1 MLINI
6 MDTTQISDLPD
17 SGQPSTPLVN
27 PQYNSAP
34 HYSPNQNITTTMSQ
48 SPQFQD
54 SNSLQSAP
62 SQQQQ
67 VILDQSSINQ
77 IVSGLQQAS
86 VTGVTRL
93 RSRDIPTDTSQVLM
107 DPSIQQNY
115 IPNPVMPNQ
124 NANYINEEETYG
136 NILEKNIQETKY
148 NEAFNSYFD
157 ELQMPLIVAI
167 LFFLFQLPFVRTLLQ
182 NQCSFLFYPDGNMN
196 LNGYVIIS
204 VLFGGIYFVLCRIL
218 N

>member
-1 MLINI
+1 

-17 SGQPSTPLVN
+17 SGQQSPLVN
-27 PQYNSAP
+27 TPYPPVQKYT
-34 HYSPNQNITTTMSQ
+34 PNQNITATISQ
-48 SPQFQD
+48 PPSFQD
-54 SNSLQSAP
+54 SNSFQGP
-62 SQQQQ
+62 SQQQ

-86 VTGVTRL
+86 VTGGTRL
-93 RSRDIPTDTSQVLM
+93 RSRDIPTDTMPVVM

-115 IPNPVMPNQ
+115 IPSPVMPNQ
-124 NANYINEEETYG
+124 NQNYINEEETYG
-136 NILEKNIQETKY
+136 NILEKNIQQTKY

-167 LFFLFQLPFVRTLLQ
+167 LFFLFQLPFVRNFLQ

-204 VLFGGIYFVLCRIL
+204 VIFGAIYFVLCRIL

>member
-1 MLINI
+1 

-17 SGQPSTPLVN
+17 SGQPSAPLVN
-27 PQYNSAP
+27 AP
-34 HYSPNQNITTTMSQ
+34 YPPMQNYSPTQNITATMSQ
-48 SPQFQD
+48 PPQFQD
-54 SNSLQSAP
+54 STSFQGPP
-62 SQQQQ
+62 SQQQQQ

-86 VTGVTRL
+86 VTGGTRL
-93 RSRDIPTDTSQVLM
+93 RSRDIPTDTMPVVM

-115 IPNPVMPNQ
+115 IPNPVMHHQ
-124 NANYINEEETYG
+124 TQNYINEEDTYG
-136 NILEKNIQETKY
+136 NILEKNIQQTKY

-167 LFFLFQLPFVRTLLQ
+167 LFFLFQLPFVRSFLQ

-204 VLFGGIYFVLCRIL
+204 VIFGAIYFVLCRIL

>member
-1 MLINI
+1 

-17 SGQPSTPLVN
+17 SGQQPPLVN
-27 PQYNSAP
+27 TPYPPVQNYT
-34 HYSPNQNITTTMSQ
+34 PNQNITATISQ
-48 SPQFQD
+48 PPSFQD
-54 SNSLQSAP
+54 SNSFQGP
-62 SQQQQ
+62 SQQQ

-86 VTGVTRL
+86 VTGGTRL
-93 RSRDIPTDTSQVLM
+93 RSRDIPTDTMPVVM

-115 IPNPVMPNQ
+115 IPSPVMPNQ
-124 NANYINEEETYG
+124 NQNYINEEETYG
-136 NILEKNIQETKY
+136 NILEKNIQQTKY

-167 LFFLFQLPFVRTLLQ
+167 LFFLFQLPFVRTFLQ

-204 VLFGGIYFVLCRIL
+204 VIFGAIYFVLCRIL